1 MAKHHIITAATLG
14 PRAGRDEYVAKCRTS
29 GLPAVRAAGEKY
41 AGRKGFARYC
51 KDFAN
56 AITKAQGGAVA
67 PARTSRTTIPAQP
80 EVESNPLVAEIAALR
95 AQLALLETQA
105 SAPVVATPKA
115 APKPKT
121 VRENLWRP
129 WAVRKFGIPT
139 TVGGTFTYVSKKS
152 RKASTHKVTRVT
164 ADGCYTVKVS

>member
-51 KDFAN
+51 NDFAA
-56 AITKAQGGAVA
+56 AITKAQGGSTRV
-67 PARTSRTTIPAQP
+67 SRTTIPASP
-80 EVESNPLVAEIAALR
+80 EVIESNPLAAEIAALR
-95 AQLALLETQA
+95 AQIALLETKA
-105 SAPVVATPKA
+105 VAPAKPKA
-115 APKPKT
+115 KPAAKSAT
-121 VRENLWRP
+121 TKENLWRP

-139 TVGGTFTYVSKKS
+139 TVGGTFVYTSKKS
-152 RKASTHKVTRVT
+152 RKASTHQVVRVT
-164 ADGCYTVKVS
+164 QDGCYTVKVG